1 LLQRFYLQTSR
12 QVRLLE
18 IEAKAPLFTH
28 FIESV
33 SGAATIRAFGWQSHY
48 QERNCRFIDTSQ
60 RLTYLLSCIHYWL
73 DFVLNIIVMLLS
85 VTLVSVVVTWVE
97 KFSAG
102 SVGVSLVMIVGFNS
116 MLARL
121 IQTWTDMESSI
132 GAVTRVKRFVEETEL
147 EDHNSTNR
155 DLPLEWPQAG
165 ALELSGVVASY
176 K

>member
-1 LLQRFYLQTSR
+1 
-12 QVRLLE
+12 
-18 IEAKAPLFTH
+18 
-28 FIESV
+28 
-33 SGAATIRAFGWQSHY
+33 
-48 QERNCRFIDTSQ
+48 
-60 RLTYLLSCIHYWL
+60 
-73 DFVLNIIVMLLS
+73 MLLS